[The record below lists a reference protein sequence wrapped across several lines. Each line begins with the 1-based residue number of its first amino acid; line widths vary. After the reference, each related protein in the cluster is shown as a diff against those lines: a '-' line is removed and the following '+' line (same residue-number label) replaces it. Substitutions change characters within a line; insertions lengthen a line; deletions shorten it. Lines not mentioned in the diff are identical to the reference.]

1 MSKDFEELLNTMG
14 ISRGANEIDD
24 LIDAFE
30 EAGYY
35 DEEDE
40 EDE

>member
-1 MSKDFEELLNTMG
+1 MTFGDKQ
-14 ISRGANEIDD
+14 IDEAYD
-24 LIDAFE
+24 RWRTQTPE

-40 EDE
+40 KSKFR